1 MMDSEPVNAIAN
13 ATTILTCGDNYTYI
27 CLCGERCAFVV
38 DPTDAAMVLRVLDE
52 RRLTLTAALLTH
64 HHADHT
70 AGLAEL
76 KSATGCQVV
85 GPDARRIV
93 GIDRLVRDGDTIE
106 LGDRTTEVLATPGH
120 TRTSVCYYLPAS
132 PNAGPGSVFTGDT
145 LFVGGCGRPLECDAH
160 VLWASLQRLA
170 ALPEETLVWCG
181 HDYTAEN
188 YEFALT
194 IEPDNQA
201 VRERLN
207 EIRRAA
213 AEGRPSVPSTIACEK
228 ATNVFLRAGDSTV
241 RAAVGVGDANS
252 ERTFAELRRRK
263 NLFG

>member
-1 MMDSEPVNAIAN
+1 MDSEPVNAIAN
-13 ATTILTCGDNYTYI
+13 AMTILTYGDNYTYI
-27 CLCGERCAFVV
+27 CPCGERRAFVV

-52 RRLTLTAALLTH
+52 RRLTLAAALVTH

-76 KSATGCQVV
+76 KSATGCQAV
-85 GPDARRIV
+85 GPDARRIA

-106 LGDRTTEVLATPGH
+106 LGDRTTEVLGTPGH
-120 TRTSVCYYLPAS
+120 TRTSVCYYLPGS

-170 ALPEETLVWCG
+170 ALPEEALLWCG